1 METELYK
8 IRSVQACFRAA
19 YDLFCSNFKTILRKT
34 WIPSLALAL
43 VMGLIDLIYVN
54 TLPFLAAG
62 EQGFPKTLMAYGAIL
77 IIGVV
82 ATGISVWLFGKFL
95 GLLNGRSCKANWP
108 RVLRLVG
115 ISIVVA
121 FALAFIMLLI
131 AVPILFLAGTASG
144 HASPQPL
151 FLSMAVVCV
160 LYLACIIAL
169 VPTSYSSMKYLMEPE
184 QKAWS
189 VLGKPYLKGWRYWG
203 FLFLC
208 GFLFFLIYS
217 LIMSLVHMP
226 AGILLLAKIISMK
239 GVAMGDTAGIPAFF
253 SVIIYVFSTACYFI
267 WAYMLMW
274 MTTLLY
280 YAYGSIEAKI
290 KDSTQATE

>member
-19 YDLFCSNFKTILRKT
+19 YDLFCSNFKTILQKT
-34 WIPSLALAL
+34 WIPALVLAL
-43 VMGLIDLIYVN
+43 VTGLIDLIYVN

-62 EQGFPKTLMAYGAIL
+62 EQGFNKTLMAYGAIL
-77 IIGVV
+77 IVGVV

-95 GLLNGRSCKANWP
+95 GLLNGRSYKDNWP
-108 RVLRLVG
+108 RLLRLVG
-115 ISIVVA
+115 ISIVITCA
-121 FALAFIMLLI
+121 FAFIILLI
-131 AVPILFLAGTASG
+131 AVPTLFLYGTSSAPRSF
-144 HASPQPL
+144 
-151 FLSMAVVCV
+151 FLSLAVVCV
-160 LYLACIIAL
+160 LYLAGLIAL

-189 VLGKPYLKGWRYWG
+189 VLGKPYLKGWHYWG

-208 GFLFFLIYS
+208 GFLFFIIYS

-226 AGILLLAKIISMK
+226 MSILLLAKIISMK
-239 GVAMGDTAGIPAFF
+239 GVAMGDTAGLPVFF
-253 SVIIYVFSTACYFI
+253 SANIYVFSAACYFI

-280 YAYGSIEAKI
+280 YVYGSIEAKI
-290 KDSTQATE
+290 KNSTQATE